1 MIKERYCSYEVARLL
16 KEKGF
21 SEPVRSFYLIDD
33 AHSNAVN
40 VTYTIT
46 YRNVNSAKAILRP
59 THQMACDWLREVH
72 YICITIY
79 PDNEKGFEAVF
90 YDIESDVEITLQSFG
105 IYDFHIFGNSYEEA
119 VEAAIKYSLENLV

>member
-1 MIKERYCSYEVARLL
+1 MKREKQIEKAAERYI
-16 KEKGF
+16 KGIVTPLPASIKAAF
-21 SEPVRSFYLIDD
+21 IAGAIYVDENPNLYSVTRKAVEREREYLIR
-33 AHSNAVN
+33 V
-40 VTYTIT
+40 
-46 YRNVNSAKAILRP
+46 
-59 THQMACDWLREVH
+59 ACDWLREVH